1 MWRRVGMLK
10 TIERQRPWKEEK
22 CCHSHHYHRRYRW
35 RSLKRWMWHLLHTL
49 VCHMKPF
56 SHSQDSAWRFWPL
69 KEVCQMYICLNFLLT
84 LLLLS
89 AIGSQ
94 PTPSSAWNTRTS
106 TSTLLLRILRSKS
119 YILLFN
125 IAFYGENF
133 TFLQVYLPSTELIL
147 LMNTEPFLPRNQ
159 SYIL

>member
-1 MWRRVGMLK
+1 MPFNITFHGTTREHPFTPLWRMWRRVGMLK

-84 LLLLS
+84 LLLLA

-94 PTPSSAWNTRTS
+94 STPSSAWNTRTS
-106 TSTLLLRILRSKS
+106 TSTLLLRFLH
-119 YILLFN
+119 L
-125 IAFYGENF
+125 
-133 TFLQVYLPSTELIL
+133 TFLIL
-147 LMNTEPFLPRNQ
+147 LSTEKILPFSKCICLLE
-159 SYIL
+159 S